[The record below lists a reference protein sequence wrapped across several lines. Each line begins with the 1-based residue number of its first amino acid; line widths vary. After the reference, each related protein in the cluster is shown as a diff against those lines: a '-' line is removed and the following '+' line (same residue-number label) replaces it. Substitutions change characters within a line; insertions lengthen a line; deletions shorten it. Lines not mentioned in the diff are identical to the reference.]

1 MTWYLKVFS
10 LELIRTGRITFTKF
24 GSVSSHYSPHYLLL
38 LFSELYDRARATLG
52 SSGFE
57 HVFVGECCKGG
68 DVGGFH
74 GWYHYY
80 LLEREGEINYLGS
93 ILAVI

>member
-1 MTWYLKVFS
+1 MIFNYLSKLV
-10 LELIRTGRITFTKF
+10 TF
-24 GSVSSHYSPHYLLL
+24 L
-38 LFSELYDRARATLG
+38 SELYDRARTTLG

-74 GWYHYY
+74 GWYHFY
-80 LLEREGEINYLGS
+80 LLEKLGNINYLGHWDQAS
-93 ILAVI
+93 FGENMMVS

>member
-1 MTWYLKVFS
+1 MLVIS
-10 LELIRTGRITFTKF
+10 I
-24 GSVSSHYSPHYLLL
+24 
-38 LFSELYDRARATLG
+38 SELYDRAYRATLG

-80 LLEREGEINYLGS
+80 LLERQGDINYLGHWDTAS
-93 ILAVI
+93 FGDNMLVSGSVLLIINVSPVS